1 MQMVE
6 NRTVDS
12 ACLPFSSIPHT
23 TRLFDDFLHHF
34 DKVSRFYSC
43 HPLAAKWWEEER
55 RYLDYPDDR
64 RKAVADVL
72 ERQNR
77 EFGAG
82 EKTMENIDRLRKGA
96 AVVVTG
102 QQVGLFGGP
111 LFCLFKAISVAQYAE
126 KCGAVPIF
134 WLASEDHD
142 LAEIDSVSLAAE
154 DHLQR
159 FSVKVPHQEGAPV
172 GAIVFGDEVNA
183 AVEQM
188 ESNFGATEVLEWLR
202 TAYCKGENFASA
214 FAKFYAHVLAD
225 LGIVFLNPLDPE
237 LHRLASPL
245 YRTAL
250 EKAPEI
256 NQALLEREREL
267 ESAGYHAQV
276 KVTPSHTLCFYLDQG
291 VRTPIRHDSEGFRIV
306 ERSWSRADLLQE
318 AELHPE
324 RFSANVLLRPVIED
338 YLLPTLCY
346 IGGPAEIAY
355 FAQIEVVYRRLA
367 SRVTPVMPRIF
378 ATLIEPR
385 QSKLLARYGLK
396 LTDAFAGPEKLR
408 EVIGAHALPEG
419 VMESFATASQY
430 LDRAVESI
438 QGALGKLDRTLLDAA
453 ENAASKMRYQLQ
465 GLRDKAARAEARKS
479 AELQRHAEELS
490 SHLYPNKELQERG
503 IGAAYF
509 LFKHGPQVVEELRQ
523 RLNSSCLQ
531 HQMIELDGPS

>member
-6 NRTVDS
+6 SRTVDS

-34 DKVSRFYSC
+34 DQVRRFYAR
-43 HPLAAKWWEEER
+43 HPLEGNWWEEER
-55 RYLDYPDDR
+55 RRIDYPDGR
-64 RKAVADVL
+64 RTAVAEVL

-77 EFGAG
+77 EFGSG
-82 EKTMENIDRLRKGA
+82 EKAMQNIQRLREGA
-96 AVVVTG
+96 FAVVTG
-102 QQVGLFGGP
+102 QQVGLLGGP
-111 LFCLFKAISVAQYAE
+111 LLCLFKVISLAQYAE

-142 LAEIDSVSLAAE
+142 LAEIDFVNLAAE
-154 DHLQR
+154 HHLQR
-159 FSVKVPHQEGAPV
+159 LTLKLPHQEGAPV
-172 GAIVFGDEVNA
+172 GAIFFDDEVDA
-183 AVEQM
+183 AAQQVEA
-188 ESNFGATEVLEWLR
+188 ESGVSQVSEWLR
-202 TAYCKGENFASA
+202 AAYRKGENFASA
-214 FAKFYAHVLAD
+214 FAKFYARVFAD

-237 LHRLASPL
+237 LHQLARPL
-245 YRTAL
+245 YRAAL
-250 EKAPEI
+250 ERADEI

-276 KVTPSHTLCFYLDQG
+276 KVTPSHTLCFYLEQG
-291 VRTPIRHDSEGFRIV
+291 VRTPVRHEGERFRIG
-306 ERSWSRADLLQE
+306 ERSWSRSDLLQE

-355 FAQIEVVYRRLA
+355 FAQVEAVYRRLA
-367 SRVTPVMPRIF
+367 PRVTPVMPRIF

-385 QSKLLARYGLK
+385 QAKLLARYDLK
-396 LTDAFAGPEKLR
+396 LTDVFAGPEKLR
-408 EVIGAHALPEG
+408 ETIGARALPEG
-419 VMESFATASQY
+419 VMERFATANQY
-430 LDRAVESI
+430 LD
-438 QGALGKLDRTLLDAA
+438 QALEAIHSALAKLDRTLLDAA
-453 ENAASKMRYQLQ
+453 ENAGSKMRYQLQ
-465 GLRDKAARAEARKS
+465 GLRDKAARAEARKN
-479 AELQRHAEELS
+479 AELERHADELS

-509 LFKHGPQVVEELRQ
+509 LLKHGPQVLQELKR

-531 HQMIELDGPS
+531 HQVLELEAPG